1 MWYLCGIGSNIEP
14 EKNVPLAL
22 ADLLHNYGPLWLSPV
37 LRTQPSGIDTPN
49 LFLNALVVFS
59 SDLFPAQLKNQLNR
73 LEQTLGRDKSDP
85 ESAFKDRTMDVDIL
99 EYTTGSRFDG
109 RELSEPYFIALFNG
123 DSEPSSRVAIDL
135 HGHSLGKAPATI
147 HRYLGTGDEII
158 VYQGQQLNYHALEST
173 FTGQ

>member
-14 EKNVPLAL
+14 ERNVPLVL
-22 ADLLHNYGPLWLSPV
+22 ADLLYNYGPLWLSPV

-59 SDLFPAQLKNQLNR
+59 SELSPAQLKHQLNR
-73 LEQTLGRDKSDP
+73 LEEALGRDRSDP
-85 ESAFKDRTMDVDIL
+85 QSAFKDRAMDVDIL
-99 EYTTGSRFDG
+99 EFTESDG
-109 RELSEPYFIALFNG
+109 FHGQGLSEPYFLALFNG
-123 DSEPSSRVAIDL
+123 DSEPSSRIAIDL

-158 VYQGQQLNYHALEST
+158 VYQGQQLNHHTLETT
-173 FTGQ
+173 FAGQ